1 MKIDNQI
8 KLNISIG
15 LLLVIVP
22 LLGIPYSYKTFIIV
36 ALGAVLVY
44 FAVALRQKDK
54 IKKNKKSNFRK
65 ASVFEESKPSKH
77 EKHPE
82 LRPEVINSTDSEII
96 EVISQD
102 NYENL
107 V

>member
-1 MKIDNQI
+1 MKTDNQI
-8 KLNISIG
+8 KLNIIIG
-15 LLLVIVP
+15 LLLIIVP
-22 LLGIPYSYKTFIIV
+22 LSGVPYSVKTFVIV

-54 IKKNKKSNFRK
+54 MKKNKKNNSK
-65 ASVFEESKPSKH
+65 KVSVFEESKPSKH
-77 EKHPE
+77 EKSFEPKVD
-82 LRPEVINSTDSEII
+82 LTPSDSEIV